1 MKTLRRDGGFT
12 LIELL
17 LVVTIIGIIA
27 ATAIPSLGK
36 ARTASIEAS
45 TIASL
50 RAMNG
55 AQASY
60 STSCG
65 GGFYAPSVT
74 WLTTPGAGNKA
85 AFIGQEFR
93 AGDTVIREN
102 YTIRFTT
109 GPAIAGSKA
118 SCNGLAAGLG
128 VQTYFV
134 AADPFKAGSG
144 FGTRHFA
151 TNSAGTL
158 YESKNA
164 ISAFYT
170 GAPASPATPLR

>member
-1 MKTLRRDGGFT
+1 MKTSTRDSGFT

-27 ATAIPSLGK
+27 STAIPSLAK
-36 ARTASIEAS
+36 ARGVSIEAA

-60 STSCG
+60 AASCAA
-65 GGFYAPSVT
+65 GFYAPSVT

-85 AFIGQEFR
+85 AFLGQEFR
-93 AGDTVIREN
+93 AGDSVIREN

-109 GPAIAGSKA
+109 GPAVAGSKA
-118 SCNGLAAGLG
+118 TCNGLGAGLA

-134 AADPFKAGSG
+134 AADPYKAGSG

-151 TNSAGTL
+151 TNSAGTI
-158 YESKNA
+158 YESPNS
-164 ISAFYT
+164 ISVLFT
-170 GAPASPATPLR
+170 GTPASPAAPLR